1 MISDRDIMHSFESG
15 FDKITKKIGITIPSL
30 LTMLREDNSQFYKL
44 FWWVDMNSLALAF
57 VLKVLVSDISQ
68 FSYKEKFLAYYLSLI
83 VNKYIAFVRKQHVFD
98 FLDFVVEGGI
108 SRFEELSDEEA
119 WPQNLDFNNQEEVD
133 NFIMKSSEKPI
144 PTTDWIVQVKQ
155 HCFNCNSPMTKRNC
169 DVSSFCTTECYR
181 FYKNYPD
188 ERNTD
193 TPIDSSVLCSGL
205 F

>member
-1 MISDRDIMHSFESG
+1 MITNTDIINFFG
-15 FDKITKKIGITIPSL
+15 TCCGNIAKKIGITIPDL
-30 LTMLREDNSQFYKL
+30 LTMLRQDNSGFYEL
-44 FWWVDMNSLALAF
+44 FWWVDMSSPALEF
-57 VLKVLVSDISQ
+57 ILKVLSSDISE

-98 FLDFVVEGGI
+98 FLDYVVEEGI
-108 SRFEELSDEEA
+108 SRYNELLDEEA

-133 NFIMKSSEKPI
+133 NFIIKSSGKPI
-144 PTTDWIVQVKQ
+144 PTIDWIVQVKQ

-169 DVSSFCTTECYR
+169 DVSSFCTTECYN
-181 FYKNYPD
+181 FYRDYPS